1 MIGSRCAEL
10 RRNRLRPGSPRRWRR
25 ATAADQWSH
34 RPPPNGI

>member
-10 RRNRLRPGSPRRWRR
+10 RRKRPRTGSPRGRR

-34 RPPPNGI
+34 LPPL